1 MEFWARRPFTRNLVG
16 SVLVAACWGAFVLL
30 DRAFLPEI
38 AWPWSWAVRCGEL
51 LAAVVLVTR
60 LYDRMPAAWTGLG
73 GHRWAVREML
83 TGLALGT
90 AMAVVAS
97 LPPTLIGGTSSGTPS
112 DGAYTFHLI
121 LYFLFAAAFEE
132 LLFRGYF
139 YQRLTEMIGVVAAT
153 LVASVGFA
161 LMHLGRPEMTLW
173 AFLNIALAGIFFS
186 LCYLRSGSLWLPIA
200 AHAVWNIVLA
210 VLFGLPVSGIGHGP
224 GVLGVPTVGPEIV
237 TGGAFGPEGGIAA
250 TIMLVAGS
258 YLVGATSVVTFSPY
272 TYARIFEGFRRRRRP
287 MEKGAGSS

>member
-1 MEFWARRPFTRNLVG
+1 V
-16 SVLVAACWGAFVLL
+16 
-30 DRAFLPEI
+30 
-38 AWPWSWAVRCGEL
+38 
-51 LAAVVLVTR
+51 
-60 LYDRMPAAWTGLG
+60 
-73 GHRWAVREML
+73 

-97 LPPTLIGGTSSGTPS
+97 LPATLIGGTSSGTPS

-210 VLFGLPVSGIGHGP
+210 VLFGLPVSGIGHGS